1 MPGLRRQ
8 RGATTLLAATPLHFG
23 APSTTTRRLDHAGD
37 FQPDLSFGMARLRA
51 RAGSGFAAT
60 SAVGAGA
67 LGGRPGRR
75 KSLAPG
81 ASKIVESGTPVR
93 KRLWEVGEQPE
104 ANPAAES
111 LKLINSLRE
120 TAIFHRDS

>member
-1 MPGLRRQ
+1 
-8 RGATTLLAATPLHFG
+8 
-23 APSTTTRRLDHAGD
+23 
-37 FQPDLSFGMARLRA
+37 MARLRA